1 MLYSATSSPAYFMLT
16 ILLYNSVSVGEL
28 GTSTIDLEE
37 RLREILEIASVWD
50 AVVLIDEAD
59 IFLEKRGDEDIKRNA
74 LVGIFLRLLEYHQG
88 VLFL

>member
-1 MLYSATSSPAYFMLT
+1 
-16 ILLYNSVSVGEL
+16 VSVGEL

-37 RLREILEIASVWD
+37 KLREILEIASVWD

-59 IFLEKRGDEDIKRNA
+59 IFLEKRTEEDIKRNA